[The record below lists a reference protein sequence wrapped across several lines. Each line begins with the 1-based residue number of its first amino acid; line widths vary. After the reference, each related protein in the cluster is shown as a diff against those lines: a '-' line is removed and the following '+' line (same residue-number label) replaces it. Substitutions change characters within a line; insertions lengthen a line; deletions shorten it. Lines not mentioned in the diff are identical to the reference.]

1 MKKAIRQRWPV
12 TREMKQAIMSMLRDM
27 INGGD
32 PELAIDA
39 AKVIVVAEGQN
50 QNDKLKRRAKDAR
63 IQIQQILQM
72 AEPTA
77 PDPEYLA
84 WKQAKLLEEARR
96 SMITL
101 SEPEAPQEVAPLVP
115 SNGESTALVEKET
128 APAGPPL
135 ALLVQQRRL
144 APQT

>member
-77 PDPEYLA
+77 PDPEYLS

-96 SMITL
+96 SMVTL

-115 SNGESTALVEKET
+115 SNGAAPAEKE
-128 APAGPPL
+128 AAGQPL
-135 ALLVQQRRL
+135 AQLVQLRRL
-144 APQT
+144 TAQT

>member
-27 INGGD
+27 INGGN

-72 AEPTA
+72 AEPSA

-96 SMITL
+96 DLITL
-101 SEPEAPQEVAPLVP
+101 SESEAPQEVAPLVP
-115 SNGESTALVEKET
+115 SNGAAPAEKE
-128 APAGPPL
+128 AAGPPL